1 MQMSVAFF
9 MYISSINP
17 DHILSMHY
25 EWHHDFSEVRER
37 PPLPM
42 IAVKI

>member
-17 DHILSMHY
+17 DHIISMHC
-25 EWHHDFSEVRER
+25 ESRHDFSEVRER

-42 IAVKI
+42 IAVTI